1 MKLIRVPWI
10 CCRADEIDAI
20 QCEMEWRGRVFAVMA
35 YSDREAHAWW
45 RDVPEVQR
53 NELLGLSGTSS
64 DGELSLF

>member
-1 MKLIRVPWI
+1 
-10 CCRADEIDAI
+10 
-20 QCEMEWRGRVFAVMA
+20 MEWRGRVFAVMA